1 MKKQLF
7 EYVILLHPA
16 KDDKTTSTTILVD
29 KTSLLARDDKEVGML
44 AARAIPAENLD
55 RIEDIQIIIRP
66 F

>member
-7 EYVILLHPA
+7 EYVILLHPS
-16 KDDKTTSTTILVD
+16 KEDKTSSTTILVE
-29 KTSLLARDDKEVGML
+29 KTTLLAKDDKEVGML
-44 AARAIPAENLD
+44 AARAIPEGSLD